1 MISTEIRRAVP
12 SSLVDLRD
20 VPLAE
25 IPVLGAGLLS
35 EAIERVLPE
44 SPAPPVPVAAFNSA
58 I

>member
-1 MISTEIRRAVP
+1 MISTEIRPAVP
-12 SSLVDLRD
+12 SSLVDLRN

-25 IPVLGAGLLS
+25 MPVLGTGLLG

-44 SPAPPVPVAAFNSA
+44 SPTPPVPVAAFNSA